1 MRHLVTGPVHTH
13 RDFAF
18 LGHSLLVKFEHH
30 EVIDI
35 KRRQHWS
42 CQSLLDNIK
51 WLLFFTEGCSLHN
64 TGSLMAFK
72 STSLLVCAFALA
84 LRSYG
89 KPATWEARNSSDL
102 LCICNDIAA
111 TISGA
116 SEVFFP
122 RMSLSRLLHLILIGD
137 EAAPEYS
144 IDISHAASSS
154 SQASTCSVEP
164 GSTEDVSKIV
174 SYLDM
179 MHQLLPTLVSTATYP
194 GIKPNTLC
202 GEKWGS
208 CHEPRIFL
216 D

>member
-1 MRHLVTGPVHTH
+1 M
-13 RDFAF
+13 
-18 LGHSLLVKFEHH
+18 
-30 EVIDI
+30 IDI

-42 CQSLLDNIK
+42 CQSLLDYIE

-89 KPATWEARNSSDL
+89 KPATLEARNSSDL
-102 LCICNDIAA
+102 LCTCNDIAA
-111 TISGA
+111 AISGA
-116 SEVFFP
+116 SKVYFP
-122 RMSLSRLLHLILIGD
+122 RMSLSHLCHFILMD
-137 EAAPEYS
+137 DQAAPEYLL
-144 IDISHAASSS
+144 DIFHASSSS

-164 GSTEDVSKIV
+164 GSAEDISKIV
-174 SYLDM
+174 RYLDL
-179 MHQLLPTLVSTATYP
+179 MHQLLPTRISTATYP
-194 GIKPNTLC
+194 GIKPNSLC